1 MTTNVFKTGDI
12 VRIKP
17 SHAVSPRLCKA
28 LGRDFRIASFGDYF
42 HRSADLV
49 DVVTGDILGKV
60 HFSRLEH
67 APKKIAADEI
77 KVGTYIISLQKPDGT
92 LLPAE
97 KPKQYGSDDQANKIA
112 KLMAKKHGGR
122 FVVFKAV
129 SQYEM
134 PVAEPVYRAL

>member
-1 MTTNVFKTGDI
+1 MHKFKVGDI
-12 VRIKP
+12 VRVIP
-17 SHAVSPRLCKA
+17 STAVSWRLRQII
-28 LGRDFRIASFGDYF
+28 GRDVEVSEVSSSGYGIFIKGLDGGGV
-42 HRSADLV
+42 SATRFELV
-49 DVVTGDILGKV
+49 RRP
-60 HFSRLEH
+60 S
-67 APKKIAADEI
+67 PADEI

-97 KPKQYGSDDQANKIA
+97 KPKQYSSDEQADKIA
-112 KLMAKKHGGR
+112 KLMAKRHGGR